1 MNQANFFITKA
12 IQLQPENSDFN
23 TELGYQMCLANNF
36 NDAFAQYQLAASY
49 NETNMEPLY
58 GMIYCWIKQDK
69 IDDAD
74 E

>member
-1 MNQANFFITKA
+1 
-12 IQLQPENSDFN
+12 
-23 TELGYQMCLANNF
+23 MCLANNF